1 MVRTRCYSHIPRIMP
16 RVYQDNSF
24 NYNSNTVINF
34 GSGFGDYCCPKY
46 NGWNFVA
53 DLCSGVLQGIG
64 LAGLYRNFSCGWGGG
79 AGGSKQTSSN
89 NSTNTS
95 SKVEDKDQADLQ
107 ECEKELGKLEGDPT
121 ITDANKD
128 KIKSLYNKVK
138 AGSEGTL
145 KDDIYSL
152 TNQAHYKRM
161 LASLEKLYTFDKD
174 GNPTKKTNNAGNT
187 DNVSNASNT
196 GNAGNAGDAV
206 SNDPYK
212 DFFKDITW
220 NTASLP
226 ASGYLNDETE
236 FPDGFEYA
244 TKNTDFSKMTLK
256 HAHDGSEKTGDVS
269 ATTNDINGNVSYIS
283 PEKTQGFPTYLVIT
297 DTKGSYKYHLAGV
310 VDGKAIYNTPTTD
323 ENNNHYVLM
332 KKGNEL
338 YLRQCGNPDNVDD
351 PKNMKGF
358 GQRDTQCN

>member
-174 GNPTKKTNNAGNT
+174 GNPTKKATTGTTGTTGTTSTTGEGITTPTGEGPELADVDTLEGLTEAEKADLKNLGVKVVEPYSGKAKALTLPSDLSNLTKANLEKIAKIAKKHNLKVAVGYNSGINGDKWIAGNIE
-187 DNVSNASNT
+187 N
-196 GNAGNAGDAV
+196 
-206 SNDPYK
+206 
-212 DFFKDITW
+212 ITE
-220 NTASLP
+220 NGGKLS
-226 ASGYLNDETE
+226 Y
-236 FPDGFEYA
+236 
-244 TKNTDFSKMTLK
+244 
-256 HAHDGSEKTGDVS
+256 
-269 ATTNDINGNVSYIS
+269 DINCSNYGTLGLKYTA
-283 PEKTQGFPTYLVIT
+283 TQKDNEYNIMYKSGTVPTRYT
-297 DTKGSYKYHLAGV
+297 AEA
-310 VDGKAIYNTPTTD
+310 DGADYQYSSN
-323 ENNNHYVLM
+323 L
-332 KKGNEL
+332 
-338 YLRQCGNPDNVDD
+338 LRRNSSTGIVH
-351 PKNMKGF
+351 K
-358 GQRDTQCN
+358 